1 MNDLNRIDLHMHTTI
16 SDGTDTPEEIL
27 KHVKKT
33 GLDLFSV
40 TDHDAVRGCEII
52 SDLLRKN
59 DPLFVPGVE
68 FSSKDDRGKYHIL
81 GYDYD
86 IQAKPIRQLVMKA
99 HEYRMTK
106 VFDRLDSLESV
117 FGIRFPEEEVMKLL
131 ARNNPGKPH
140 MGNLMVKYGYVETKE
155 IAIEEY
161 IDKLPVKSRY
171 VRPEEAVQA
180 ILESGGIPVLAH
192 PSFGS
197 GSQMIT
203 GADMEERL
211 QYLMDFGLQGVEAF
225 YSRFTGDLVE
235 ELLAFAGKY
244 NLYVTAGSDYH
255 GKNKVNPLG
264 VTLLERSPEWPEG
277 LRRFLERIFEKHRVN
292 N

>member
-27 KHVKKT
+27 KHVKET

>member
-27 KHVKKT
+27 KHVKET

-52 SDLLRKN
+52 SDLMRKN

-225 YSRFTGDLVE
+225 YSRFTEDLVE